1 MEIMLPA
8 LLYVILALHFASN
21 LFSALIAEVCHA
33 VIHIDNSYLT
43 VYIDI
48 NLELARLLL

>member
-1 MEIMLPA
+1 MMLPA
-8 LLYVILALHFASN
+8 LLHVILALNFVLK

-48 NLELARLLL
+48 NLELAGVLL